1 MKKALCILCL
11 CADVT
16 YAASPVQDSVV
27 SSQHI
32 QEVKTFEE
40 AVIAAYQNNQEW
52 QGNKIERAIASDNL
66 AKAQMSF
73 LPSINGDINL
83 SKIKNERKPGVNR
96 DIKEHSSATSTSL
109 GISLRQ
115 NLFNGFATINSV
127 KAYSNQDKAA
137 FHKLKHMEQAL
148 IVNVLDE
155 YSSIWYYRQCV
166 EARRKMEANLKSI
179 WNSQQSKLESGI
191 GTSSDAAAAHSNY
204 ETAVYNRIQAETDL
218 RSAEAK
224 FEKRTG
230 CRVAQGVELP
240 QISVDIPHSLEQ
252 LIEQAL
258 SGNQSILYYRF
269 SEKSSQNQL
278 NAAKGKLAPSCD
290 LEVGANRSLSTAP
303 EKFERDYERSN
314 NRYHATLSVRV
325 PIFANSG
332 GDIMDVKI
340 ARQQALRAK
349 FAAND
354 ISQEVRKDCISNWN
368 DYVSSN
374 AMIEASRS
382 AVNSAQLSSESYHE
396 ENELGMKS
404 NTDVWDQE
412 NKLLA
417 ARIHLAE
424 SKKKRLM
431 AAIKIA
437 ALTGTLDGN
446 SLIKA
451 Q

>member
-1 MKKALCILCL
+1 
-11 CADVT
+11 
-16 YAASPVQDSVV
+16 
-27 SSQHI
+27 
-32 QEVKTFEE
+32 
-40 AVIAAYQNNQEW
+40 
-52 QGNKIERAIASDNL
+52 
-66 AKAQMSF
+66 
-73 LPSINGDINL
+73 
-83 SKIKNERKPGVNR
+83 
-96 DIKEHSSATSTSL
+96 
-109 GISLRQ
+109 
-115 NLFNGFATINSV
+115 
-127 KAYSNQDKAA
+127 
-137 FHKLKHMEQAL
+137 
-148 IVNVLDE
+148 
-155 YSSIWYYRQCV
+155 
-166 EARRKMEANLKSI
+166 
-179 WNSQQSKLESGI
+179 
-191 GTSSDAAAAHSNY
+191 
-204 ETAVYNRIQAETDL
+204 
-218 RSAEAK
+218 
-224 FEKRTG
+224 
-230 CRVAQGVELP
+230 
-240 QISVDIPHSLEQ
+240 
-252 LIEQAL
+252 
-258 SGNQSILYYRF
+258 
-269 SEKSSQNQL
+269 
-278 NAAKGKLAPSCD
+278 
-290 LEVGANRSLSTAP
+290 
-303 EKFERDYERSN
+303 
-314 NRYHATLSVRV
+314 
-325 PIFANSG
+325 
-332 GDIMDVKI
+332 MDVKI